1 MEPDPVVSQRRVQRN
16 TMDNSEWR
24 PPSDYERQVIER
36 LLAAEF
42 PGVRELRNQ
51 LATCVVKTFRGY
63 GTVKIQSKCPQA
75 AKVVDRVP
83 VEAAADDADGYGIHY
98 LLHVIDGF
106 AEELEVFTETLLDII
121 KTPDPSSLRVQV
133 NSAID
138 PDLKKRFGI
147 K

>member
-1 MEPDPVVSQRRVQRN
+1 
-16 TMDNSEWR
+16 MDNSEWR
-24 PPSDYERQVIER
+24 APSDYERQIMER
-36 LLAAEF
+36 LLSVEF
-42 PGVRELRNQ
+42 PGVQELRTQ
-51 LATCVVKTFRGY
+51 LAGCLVKTSGGY
-63 GTVKIQSKCPQA
+63 GAVKIQSKCPLA

-83 VEAAADDADGYGIHY
+83 VEAVADDADGYGIHY

-106 AEELEVFTETLLDII
+106 AEELEVYTDTLLDII
-121 KTPDPSSLRVQV
+121 KTPDPSSLRVHV

>member
-1 MEPDPVVSQRRVQRN
+1 
-16 TMDNSEWR
+16 MDNSEWR
-24 PPSDYERQVIER
+24 PPSDYERQIMER
-36 LLAAEF
+36 LLSVEF
-42 PGVRELRNQ
+42 PGVQDLRNQ
-51 LATCVVKTFRGY
+51 LAACLVMPSGGY
-63 GTVKIQSKCPQA
+63 GTVKIQSKCPLA

-83 VEAAADDADGYGIHY
+83 VEAVADDADGYGIHY

-106 AEELEVFTETLLDII
+106 AEELEVYTDTLLDII
-121 KTPDPSSLRVQV
+121 KTPDPSSLRVHV